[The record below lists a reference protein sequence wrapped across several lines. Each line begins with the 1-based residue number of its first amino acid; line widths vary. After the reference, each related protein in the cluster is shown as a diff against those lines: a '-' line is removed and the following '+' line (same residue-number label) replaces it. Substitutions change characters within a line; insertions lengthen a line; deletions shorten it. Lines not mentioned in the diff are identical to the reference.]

1 MGRTDE
7 CGYERAK
14 RISKRL
20 IFISISLII
29 SLIIMKISLFNND
42 IVFAE
47 ARSSSITIE
56 CSTKKVLNGENINT
70 RLPMAS
76 TTKVMTALLACESDR
91 MNETVTI
98 PDAAVGI
105 EGSSIYLRKGEKMT
119 LRDLVYGL
127 MLRSGNDSAVAIAI
141 TLGGSVENFA
151 QLMNNKVEELGLSDT
166 HFINPHGLESEGH
179 YTSAYDL
186 ACITATALQ
195 NEEFCKIVSTKM
207 YTIPSSDSEHEPR
220 YIANKNK
227 LLSMYEGA
235 IGVKTGFTKAAG
247 RCFVG
252 AAERDG
258 LVLVN
263 VVLNHPDM
271 WNDCM
276 RGMEEGFANCKKVEI
291 APANVCLAR
300 LAVNGKDDGLGVY
313 IKNSVMYPFVN
324 GEINELEFLFK
335 PDNNLFGTIKMGD
348 KVGILEIYDDKRLIF
363 TENIYSME
371 DIIIGKRGVGS
382 LRRIAGR
389 WTNWYGEERTTE

>member
-7 CGYERAK
+7 CGYERTK
-14 RISKRL
+14 RISKGL
-20 IFISISLII
+20 ILISISLII
-29 SLIIMKISLFNND
+29 SLIIMTISLIDNN
-42 IVFAE
+42 IALAE

-56 CSTKKVLNGENINT
+56 CRTKKILNGENINA

-76 TTKVMTALLACESDR
+76 TTKVMTALIACESDR
-91 MNETVTI
+91 LDEMVSI

-141 TLGGSVENFA
+141 TLGESVENFA
-151 QLMNNKVEELGLSDT
+151 QMMNSKVQELGLKDT
-166 HFINPHGLESEGH
+166 HFVNPHGLEAEGH

-186 ACITATALQ
+186 ACIAATALQ
-195 NEEFCKIVSTKM
+195 NEEFCKIVATKM
-207 YTIPSSDSEHEPR
+207 HTIPSSDIEHEPR

-227 LLSMYEGA
+227 LLSMFDGA

-252 AAERDG
+252 AAQRNG
-258 LVLVN
+258 LTLVN

-276 RGMEEGFANCKKVEI
+276 RGMEDGFANCKNVEI
-291 APANVCLAR
+291 APADVCLAR
-300 LAVNGKDDGLGVY
+300 LAVNGKDDGLGVF
-313 IKNSVMYPFVN
+313 IKNSVVYPFVN

-335 PDNNLFGTIKMGD
+335 PDNNLFGTIKKGD
-348 KVGILEIYDDKRLIF
+348 KVGVLEIYDDKRLIF